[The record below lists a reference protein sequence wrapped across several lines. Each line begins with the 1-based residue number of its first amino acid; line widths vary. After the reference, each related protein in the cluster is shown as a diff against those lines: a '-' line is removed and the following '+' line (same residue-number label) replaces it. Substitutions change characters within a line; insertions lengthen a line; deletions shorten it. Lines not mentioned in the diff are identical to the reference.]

1 MCDPE
6 NGQLRYLSHF
16 DDGGGG
22 MRTRDEPLEPGAE
35 LVDGGR
41 YRVVRVGPGAESAV
55 FGHAWAEPIER

>member
-6 NGQLRYLSHF
+6 NGQLRCLSHF

-35 LVDGGR
+35 LVDGDGR
-41 YRVVRVGPGAESAV
+41 YRVVRV
-55 FGHAWAEPIER
+55 EPAPRTSRPATT

>member
-22 MRTRDEPLEPGAE
+22 MRTRDEPLEPGSE

-41 YRVVRVGPGAESAV
+41 YRVVRVGPAPNPQFSGTPARS
-55 FGHAWAEPIER
+55 